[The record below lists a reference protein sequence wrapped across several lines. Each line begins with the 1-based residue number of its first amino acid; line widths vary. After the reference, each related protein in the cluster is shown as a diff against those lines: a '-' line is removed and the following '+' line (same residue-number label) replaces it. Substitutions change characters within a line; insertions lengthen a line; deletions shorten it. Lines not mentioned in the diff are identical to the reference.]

1 MTEQELALKS
11 AKKQFGTTAFTEHH
25 VNYRRVGFK
34 SGGKV
39 ISAVADTWD
48 DAIQDLLFKALF
60 EVNVVLDKILKG

>member
-11 AKKQFGTTAFTEHH
+11 AKKQFGITAFMEHH

-48 DAIQDLLFKALF
+48 DAIQDLVFKALF
-60 EVNVVLDKILKG
+60 EVDETLKG

>member
-39 ISAVADTWD
+39 ISVIAGTWD
-48 DAIQDLLFKALF
+48 DAIQDLVFKALF
-60 EVNVVLDKILKG
+60 EVDKTLKG

>member
-1 MTEQELALKS
+1 MTEQALALKR
-11 AKKQFGTTAFTEHH
+11 AKRQFGTTAFTEHH

-48 DAIQDLLFKALF
+48 DAIQDL
-60 EVNVVLDKILKG
+60 VLKVLIQDLVCNHPSGT